1 MTPII
6 FLGRTAELYTT
17 EPFESARTW
26 FCANGTYSRAVGYN
40 PSAFRPSRWSRKC
53 LCLNGRFDDADV
65 CGFVSHDFSVRQ
77 PFWHPR
83 CLGGMVTEPPGP
95 RNQPKWSLFPSANF
109 GEKHYG
115 ARSARSRK

>member
-40 PSAFRPSRWSRKC
+40 PSAFRPCRWSRKC
-53 LCLNGRFDDADV
+53 LCLNGSGYAYSKRNGEFFNSGDDAD
-65 CGFVSHDFSVRQ
+65 GRDGS
-77 PFWHPR
+77 
-83 CLGGMVTEPPGP
+83 G
-95 RNQPKWSLFPSANF
+95 SLKGSDRGVHRDHGHT
-109 GEKHYG
+109 GEG
-115 ARSARSRK
+115 NS